1 MARPTNPKMKW
12 SKERK
17 AKTRRRNLRKRIEKK
32 YGYDPNNPQRILFQD
47 AVVRKI
53 NAEFTEQ
60 VEANIAYYYEGE
72 APDLSHLP
80 DPDSMDTYN
89 SQRLWYDAA
98 YRRHWE
104 KKLNIKFSQ

>member
-1 MARPTNPKMKW
+1 MF
-12 SKERK
+12 E
-17 AKTRRRNLRKRIEKK
+17 E
-32 YGYDPNNPQRILFQD
+32 

-60 VEANIAYYYEGE
+60 VEANIPYYYDGE

-89 SQRLWYDAA
+89 SQRLWYDAE

-104 KKLNIKFSQ
+104 KKLNIKFSE